1 MKEIKKIKILIITL
15 FLSVLLDQ
23 VIKILVSYNMNVADS
38 IVIINNFFRITCAH
52 NIGAAWSMLSGGRII
67 LIILGIL
74 AINLIYIFFVNNKK
88 LNKKD
93 QILYGLLI
101 GGINFKDLKCVLKD
115 AYTDAAG
122 NLQDAVTINYGNF
135 IQVTLD
141 LLLVAASIFLVIRLI
156 NKVKDKV
163 IKKEEEPAAEP
174 APTKEEV
181 LLTEIR
187 DLLKQK

>member
-101 GGINFKDLKCVLKD
+101 GGIL
-115 AYTDAAG
+115 G
-122 NLQDAVTINYGNF
+122 NLIDRVIYGYVIDYLDFNIFGYNYP
-135 IQVTLD
+135 
-141 LLLVAASIFLVIRLI
+141 IFNLADILIVISVVLI
-156 NKVKDKV
+156 IIFSFKVKNETSSK
-163 IKKEEEPAAEP
+163 
-174 APTKEEV
+174 
-181 LLTEIR
+181 
-187 DLLKQK
+187 